1 MFESLT
7 DVFSAVAV
15 KYLTAVDADPGT
27 SNQHEIGG
35 LVKAGLAATMGY
47 PADGNKLVFPATM
60 VFLDDFSD
68 DPIVCEDIVT
78 WYDSRYSKSHRGPE
92 YRLYYRTNAVSDAFQ
107 EGDFSLVAFTTDR
120 SLLMIFCR
128 PDSVMEHQLRV
139 LFGAAQTDVVDK
151 FKRVPIET
159 LDVVTPIRLMLARY
173 GVELDV
179 ASSSDAERLD
189 MIRTT
194 FGDLFPTTKEF
205 SNFTRNLVSDVSA
218 CDDPDLSLIRWMEEE
233 EMMFR
238 LLERHIV
245 QEKLAQ
251 GFGENGD
258 DVDEFISFSLSV
270 QNRRKSRVGHA
281 FENHIEELLRQN
293 GIKFQRGVRTEGK
306 QKPDFLFPGHKEYHN
321 PSCSQD
327 RLRMLAAKT
336 TCKERWRQVL
346 PEAKRIDRKHL
357 VTLEPSI
364 SNDQTA
370 QMIEHNIQLIV
381 PLPIQSTY
389 TLNQRKYLYSLS
401 DFVAEIRGVSG

>member
-1 MFESLT
+1 MFENLT

-35 LVKAGLAATMGY
+35 LVKAGLAASMGY
-47 PADGNKLVFPATM
+47 PADGKKFIFPATM

-78 WYDSRYSKSHRGPE
+78 WYDSRHSKSHRGPE
-92 YRLYYRTNAVSDAFQ
+92 YRLYYRTNAVSDAFR
-107 EGDFSLVAFTTDR
+107 EGDFSLVALTTDK

-128 PDSVMEHQLRV
+128 PDSVVERQLRV
-139 LFGAAQTDVVDK
+139 LFGAAETDVVDT
-151 FKRVPIET
+151 FKRVPIES

-189 MIRTT
+189 MIRAT
-194 FGDLFPTTKEF
+194 FGDAFPSTKVF
-205 SNFTRNLVSDVSA
+205 SDFTRNLVTDVSA
-218 CDDPDLSLIRWMEEE
+218 FDEPDLSLIRWMEEE
-233 EMMFR
+233 ELMFR

-281 FENHIEELLRQN
+281 FENHIEELLQQN
-293 GIKFQRGVRTEGK
+293 GIRFQRGVRTEGK
-306 QKPDFLFPGHKEYHN
+306 QKPDFLFPGHKEYHD
-321 PSCSQD
+321 PSYSSAE
-327 RLRMLAAKT
+327 LRMLAAKT
-336 TCKERWRQVL
+336 TCKERWRQIL
-346 PEAKRIDRKHL
+346 PEANRIDRKHL
-357 VTLEPSI
+357 ITLEPSI
-364 SNDQTA
+364 SSDQTA
-370 QMIEHNIQLIV
+370 QMLEHNIQLVV
-381 PLPIQSTY
+381 PLSIQSTY
-389 TLNQRKYLYSLS
+389 TSPQRDHLYSIS
-401 DFVAEIRGVSG
+401 DFVAEILGVSG

>member
-1 MFESLT
+1 MFENLT
-7 DVFSAVAV
+7 DLFSAVAV
-15 KYLTAVDADPGT
+15 KYLTAVDADPGS

-35 LVKAGLAATMGY
+35 LVKAGLAVSMGC
-47 PADGNKLVFPATM
+47 PADGSKFVFPATM

-78 WYDSRYSKSHRGPE
+78 WYDSRYSQPHRGPE
-92 YRLYYRTNAVSDAFQ
+92 YRLYYRTNAVTDAFQ

-128 PDSVMEHQLRV
+128 PDSVMERQLRV

-173 GVELDV
+173 GIELDV
-179 ASSSDAERLD
+179 STSSDAERLD
-189 MIRTT
+189 MIRAT

-205 SNFTRNLVSDVSA
+205 SNFARNLVSDVSA

-233 EMMFR
+233 ELMFR

-245 QEKLAQ
+245 QEKLAL
-251 GFGENGD
+251 GFGKNGD
-258 DVDEFISFSLSV
+258 DVDEFIRFSLSV

-306 QKPDFLFPGHKEYHN
+306 QKPDFLFPGHEEYHN
-321 PSCSQD
+321 PSFSQG

-346 PEAKRIDRKHL
+346 PEARRIDRKHL

-370 QMIEHNIQLIV
+370 QMIEHNIQLVV

-389 TLNQRKYLYSLS
+389 TLNQQKHLYSIV
-401 DFVAEIRGVSG
+401 DFVAEIRGVSE